1 MSINNQL
8 FAGKV
13 ALVTGASQGFGAAV
27 AIWLASQ
34 GAHVCTLARSKKGLE
49 RTDDAIRQLGGES
62 TLILSDLR
70 KASDIAALGPALA
83 QRFAALDILIGNAAL
98 LGPLM
103 PVTHMPPDI
112 WQDIFTTN
120 VTANMQLLRSLDP
133 LLRTAPYGRAVF
145 VTSSVAQAPRAF
157 WGGYAASKAALESLV
172 TTYAM
177 ENAHTSVKANCFN
190 PGAMQTSMRAS
201 AFPGENPQTLP
212 DPGAIAPLLAPLLVQ
227 DCPHNG
233 AVMNANAR

>member
-1 MSINNQL
+1 MTNAL
-8 FAGKV
+8 YHGRT

-34 GAHVCTLARSKKGLE
+34 GVHVCTLARSKKGLE

-83 QRFAALDILIGNAAL
+83 QRFGKLDILIGNAAL

-103 PVTHMPPDI
+103 PITHMPPDI

-120 VTANMQLLRSLDP
+120 VTANMQLLRTLDP
-133 LLRTAPYGRAVF
+133 LLRAAPNGRAVF
-145 VTSSVAQAPRAF
+145 ITSSVAKKPYAF

-172 TTYAM
+172 AIYAM
-177 ENAHTSVKANCFN
+177 ENAHTDIRANCFN
-190 PGAMQTSMRAS
+190 PGGMRTGMRAS
-201 AFPGENPQTLP
+201 AFPGEDPETLP
-212 DPGAIAPLLAPLLVQ
+212 EPAVIAPLLAPLLAN
-227 DCPHNG
+227 DCPYNG
-233 AVMNANAR
+233 AVINAKAA